1 MRICKAVENII
12 EQQLR
17 MRKTGNVYLGHFLD
31 LSSDEIVR
39 FRCSESSD
47 EWGIARIIFECVNE
61 EDKNDTDIEYT
72 LDQML
77 EACYRDYKPL
87 GNEKVVQ
94 YVLEISSMY
103 DDKKQDN
110 AIEMFINDSL
120 QKAYRGIKVV
130 SFERTTSL
138 VSEEY
143 YK

>member
-17 MRKTGNVYLGHFLD
+17 MQKVEDVYLGHFLD
-31 LSSDEIVR
+31 LSSDEVVR
-39 FRCSESSD
+39 YKCSESSD
-47 EWGIARIIFECVNE
+47 EYGISRIIFECVNE
-61 EDKNDTDIEYT
+61 ENENDTDIEYT

-103 DDKKQDN
+103 NDEKQDN
-110 AIEMFINDSL
+110 AIEMFINDNL
-120 QKAYRGIKVV
+120 QKAYQGIKVV

>member
-1 MRICKAVENII
+1 MCKAVENII

-17 MRKTGNVYLGHFLD
+17 MQKVEDVYLGHFLD
-31 LSSDEIVR
+31 LSSDEVVR
-39 FRCSESSD
+39 FRCSEKSD
-47 EWGIARIIFECVNE
+47 EWGISRIIFECVNE
-61 EDKNDTDIEYT
+61 ENENDTDIEYT

-94 YVLEISSMY
+94 YILEISSMY
-103 DDKKQDN
+103 DDEKQDN
-110 AIEMFINDSL
+110 AIEMFINDNL
-120 QKAYRGIKVV
+120 QKAYQDIKVV
-130 SFERTTSL
+130 SFDRTTSW

>member
-1 MRICKAVENII
+1 MKICKAVENII

-17 MRKTGNVYLGHFLD
+17 MQKVEDVYLGHFLD
-31 LSSDEIVR
+31 LSSDEVVR
-39 FRCSESSD
+39 YKCSESSD
-47 EWGIARIIFECVNE
+47 EYGISRIIFECVNE
-61 EDKNDTDIEYT
+61 ENENDTDIEYT

-103 DDKKQDN
+103 NDEKQDN
-110 AIEMFINDSL
+110 AIEMFINDNL
-120 QKAYRGIKVV
+120 QKAYQGIKVV

>member
-1 MRICKAVENII
+1 MCKAVENII

-17 MRKTGNVYLGHFLD
+17 MQKVEDVYLGRFLD
-31 LSSDEIVR
+31 LSSDEVVR
-39 FRCSESSD
+39 FRCSEKSD
-47 EWGIARIIFECVNE
+47 EWGISRIIFEWVNE
-61 EDKNDTDIEYT
+61 ENENNTDIEYT

-94 YVLEISSMY
+94 YILEISSIY
-103 DDKKQDN
+103 DDEKQDN
-110 AIEMFINDSL
+110 SLEMFINDNL
-120 QKAYRGIKVV
+120 EKAYQGIKVV
-130 SFERTTSL
+130 SFNRTTSW